1 MTMTEPQEITPIEM
15 HELVGAAAEL
25 YSGGYRFVHVC
36 CTTLES
42 TYELTYTFDREYRLK
57 ILRITVTPDEEIPSI
72 SVIYPNSF
80 LYENEIQDLFGLK
93 IRNIAV
99 DYRGTLYRTAI
110 DAPFSIAT
118 LKVMLTPKQGAGVP
132 KEKPDSATPSDKP
145 SGPQEGS

>member
-25 YSGGYRFVHVC
+25 YSEGYRFVHVC

-42 TYELTYTFDREYRLK
+42 SYELTYAFDREYRMK
-57 ILRITVTPDEEIPSI
+57 IFRVIVTPDEEIPSI

-99 DYRGTLYRTAI
+99 DYHGTLYRTAI

-118 LKVMLTPKQGAGVP
+118 LKVMLTPKQGGGVP
-132 KEKPDSATPSDKP
+132 KQKPDSATVQTEA
-145 SGPQEGS
+145 SGEQSTT